1 METMPVMSAT
11 AIENLSSSRPLRT
24 PLGDVMKFEVLINE
38 KSQVWIF
45 HDKALPSR
53 LAWIEF
59 DPVAGVLEL
68 ISHDMRNGLFYADVP
83 AALSARVRKASL
95 VYLYLT
101 DGEKITGF
109 QKVPMQVRK

>member
-1 METMPVMSAT
+1 MSAT
-11 AIENLSSSRPLRT
+11 AIENSSSSRSLRT
-24 PLGDVMKFEVLINE
+24 PLGDVMNFEILINE

-45 HDKALPSR
+45 HDKAMPSR

-59 DPVAGVLEL
+59 DPAAGMLEL

-83 AALSARVRKASL
+83 AALSTRICKANL

-101 DGEKITGF
+101 DGEKVTGF
-109 QKVPMQVRK
+109 QKIPMQVRK